1 MVLAGGADAVFA
13 PVEDGGYALIALRR
27 VSPRVFEG
35 VDWGGGQIMAQTR
48 ERVARLGWRARELP
62 QVWDVDRP
70 EDVARLRSLRR

>member
-1 MVLAGGADAVFA
+1 
-13 PVEDGGYALIALRR
+13 
-27 VSPRVFEG
+27 
-35 VDWGGGQIMAQTR
+35 MAQTR